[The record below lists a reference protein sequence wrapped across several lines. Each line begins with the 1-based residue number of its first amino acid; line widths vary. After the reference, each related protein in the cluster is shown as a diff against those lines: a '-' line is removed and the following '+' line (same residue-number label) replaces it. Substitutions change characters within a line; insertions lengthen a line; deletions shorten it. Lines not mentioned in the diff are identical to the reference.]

1 MMVTNEQLQK
11 ELDILQT
18 QVQDSLDNVEY
29 KEKNELFEKKKKR
42 PFKTNNRTKRKKLNE
57 IVQNGKIYKKE
68 REKYQ
73 KELEEK
79 DFNYKFY

>member
-1 MMVTNEQLQK
+1 MK
-11 ELDILQT
+11 I
-18 QVQDSLDNVEY
+18 
-29 KEKNELFEKKKKR
+29 